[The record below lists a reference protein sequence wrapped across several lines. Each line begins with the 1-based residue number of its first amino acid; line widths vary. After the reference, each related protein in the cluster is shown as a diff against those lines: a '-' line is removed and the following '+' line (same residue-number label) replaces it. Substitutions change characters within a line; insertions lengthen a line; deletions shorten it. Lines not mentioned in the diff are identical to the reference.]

1 MNVNAVF
8 EGGGVKGIGLVGAV
22 CYFEEKGYIWE
33 KVAGTSSGSIIASLL
48 AVGYTGSELKRILMD
63 LNYKSFMNKTSLQSL
78 PVIGDALGILFEKGL
93 YSGDVIENW
102 MEKILSDI
110 GKTRFRDVS
119 TNGESRLKIIA
130 TDITGRN
137 MLTLPD
143 DLVSYGLDPM
153 DFKISK
159 AVRMST
165 SIPLYFRPYQLYNEG
180 NMSYIVDGGVTSNF
194 PIWIFDSKR
203 SIHPTLGFKIIEP
216 LSHTS
221 LGKKDI
227 ISYILDIIN
236 TMIDQSESQCIP
248 EPELV
253 RTITIP
259 SGGVKTTDF
268 DITKEQALRLFN
280 IGYENAA
287 EFYASWSLDKYVKF
301 IELSKR
307 EVYI

>member
-22 CYFEEKGYIWE
+22 CYFEERGYIWE

-48 AVGYTGSELKRILMD
+48 AVGYKSSDLKRILMD

-78 PVIGDALGILFEKGL
+78 PIVGDALGILFEKGL
-93 YSGDVIENW
+93 YSGDEIENW
-102 MEKILSDI
+102 MEKILSEI

-119 TNGESRLKIIA
+119 INGESRLKIIA
-130 TDITGRN
+130 TDITGRK
-137 MLTLPD
+137 MLILPD
-143 DLVSYGLDPM
+143 DLINYEIDPL

-194 PIWIFDSKR
+194 PIWIFDSKN
-203 SIHPTLGFKIIEP
+203 SIHPTLGFKIIDP
-216 LSHTS
+216 PSHTS
-221 LGKKDI
+221 LGKRDI
-227 ISYILDIIN
+227 ISYVLDIVN
-236 TMIDQSESQCIP
+236 TMIDQSESQCIQ
-248 EPELV
+248 EPDLV

-268 DITKEQALRLFN
+268 NITKEQAQRLFE
-280 IGYENAA
+280 IGYKEAGD
-287 EFYASWSLDKYVKF
+287 FYATWSFDKYVKF
-301 IELSKR
+301 MELSKR